1 MKKTISANTISLLK
15 NGDADSFESIYE
27 DLSEPVYSLAI
38 HFLKDTDWS
47 EEIVQE
53 VFLRLWVNREK
64 LDEDGNMWLYLYVL
78 TKRLCLNRLRE
89 IRRSK
94 ESFEQLMCKIEHFSV
109 NTQNDVF
116 SADLEKYVDKA
127 ISLLPERQ
135 KVIFR
140 LSRFEGLS
148 HKEIADELGI
158 SPNTVKNH
166 IVEAIKTLKKSLHK
180 SDYLYFLA
188 FSFSLSAFL

>member
-1 MKKTISANTISLLK
+1 FK
-15 NGDADSFESIYE
+15 SIYE
-27 DLSEPVYSLAI
+27 DLSDSVYSLAI
-38 HFLKDTDWS
+38 HFLKDTGWS

-78 TKRLCLNRLRE
+78 TKRLCLNRLRD
-89 IRRSK
+89 IRRSN
-94 ESFEQLMCKIEHFSV
+94 ESIEQLMMKIEKVSV
-109 NTQNDVF
+109 STQNEIF
-116 SADLEKYVDKA
+116 SADLEQYVDKA
-127 ISLLPERQ
+127 IALLPERQ

-140 LSRFEGLS
+140 LSRLEGLS
-148 HKEIADELGI
+148 HKEIADELGV

-166 IVEAIKTLKKSLHK
+166 IVEALKTLKKSLHK

-188 FSFSLSAFL
+188 FSFYLSAFL